1 MTDSLPTDQQ
11 VQESPWVHKQ
21 FKLLTNG
28 ADEELDALHII
39 VEAMGGLD
47 GDQIRRILAYLSER
61 YSRRG

>member
-1 MTDSLPTDQQ
+1 MSTPVTNEDVPVPPVYRRFS
-11 VQESPWVHKQ
+11 
-21 FKLLTNG
+21 LLTNG
-28 ADEELDALHII
+28 ADQELDTLHII